1 MANIIVCVKQVLD
14 PEAPVSTYQID
25 TEARRVIQRGVPP
38 VLSSFDENALEAALR
53 IKDSQKSRITV
64 LTLGSDLS
72 RALAQRALASG
83 ADQVIFLE
91 DISYEEIDN
100 YATAFILSAAIR
112 RIEKFD
118 LILTGRQAADTN
130 AGIVGSGIAEILGI
144 PCVTLVR
151 KVELNNDKICMERVV
166 PDGYETVESA
176 LPALITVSNEL
187 GELRSVSV
195 KGLLA
200 ARKKVVTIW
209 KVSRLGIQPDRL
221 NRIRLVKVYIPRN
234 EVKCQLIDGE
244 TEEEAGKNLALKLNK
259 TGLI

>member
-14 PEAPVSTYQID
+14 PEAPVSAYQID
-25 TEARRVIQRGVPP
+25 AEDRRVIQQGVPP
-38 VLSSFDENALEAALR
+38 VLSPFDENALEAALR
-53 IKDSQKSRITV
+53 IKDTQKSRITV

-72 RALAQRALASG
+72 RALAQRVLASG

-91 DISYEEIDN
+91 DNNFKEIDS
-100 YATAFILSAAIR
+100 YATAFVLAAAIR
-112 RIEKFD
+112 RMEKYD
-118 LILTGRQAADTN
+118 LIFAGRQAADTN
-130 AGIVGSGIAEILGI
+130 AGIIGSGIAEILGI
-144 PCVTLVR
+144 SCVTLAR
-151 KVELNNDKICMERVV
+151 KVELNNDKARIERVT

-195 KGLLA
+195 KGLVA
-200 ARKKVVTIW
+200 ARKKTVTTW
-209 KVSRLGIQPDRL
+209 GASRLGIQPARL